1 MGDKNGDTPAFP
13 RFFNAE
19 ELGKSLKEVA
29 TDVIATT
36 GDQKV
41 ISRWFHSSKDADLFI
56 WLDHRQNVIKQ
67 QLTFFG
73 QVVEW
78 NVIEGVKTG
87 MIVEEEATAKIKAS
101 EIVQFDLSP
110 QKAPIEQARA
120 LLGCM
125 TALKED
131 ERTLLVTNFTGIALK
146 HAIDP
151 QEFVDRFGAF
161 LARRPEAKKPSLWA
175 RFLSIF
181 K

>member
-1 MGDKNGDTPAFP
+1 VTDFP

-29 TDVIATT
+29 TDVIATQ

-56 WLDHRQNVIKQ
+56 WLDSRQNVIKQ

-87 MIVEEEATAKIKAS
+87 LIVEDETPSNIKSS
-101 EIVQFDLSP
+101 EIVHFDLTP
-110 QKAPIEQARA
+110 QKAPLEQAKA
-120 LLGCM
+120 LLGFIS
-125 TALKED
+125 ALKDD
-131 ERTLLVTNFTGIALK
+131 ERQLLVTNFTGIGRSTPV
-146 HAIDP
+146 DP
-151 QEFVDRFGAF
+151 QEFVERFGAF
-161 LARRPEAKKPSLWA
+161 LERRPNQA
-175 RFLSIF
+175 RPGFWQRLLKLF
-181 K
+181 GL

>member
-1 MGDKNGDTPAFP
+1 MSDTFP

-19 ELGKSLKEVA
+19 ELGKSLIEVA
-29 TDVIATT
+29 TDVIATSN
-36 GDQKV
+36 DQKV
-41 ISRWFHSSKDADLFI
+41 ISRWFHSTKDTDLFI
-56 WLDHRQNVIKQ
+56 WLDHKQNVIKQ

-87 MIVEEEATAKIKAS
+87 LIVEDETPSQVKAS
-101 EIVQFDLSP
+101 EIIQFDSLP

-120 LLGCM
+120 LLGFI

-131 ERTLLVTNFTGIALK
+131 ERQMLSINFTGIARSQ
-146 HAIDP
+146 AMDP

-161 LARRPEAKKPSLWA
+161 LARRPELKKPSLWA

>member
-1 MGDKNGDTPAFP
+1 MADFP

-29 TDVIATT
+29 TDVIATQ

-56 WLDHRQNVIKQ
+56 WLDNRQNIIKQ

-87 MIVEEEATAKIKAS
+87 MVVEDETPSKVKAS
-101 EIVQFDLSP
+101 EIVHFDLTP
-110 QKAPIEQARA
+110 QKAPLEQAKA
-120 LLGCM
+120 LLGFM
-125 TALKED
+125 SALKDD
-131 ERTLLVTNFTGIALK
+131 ERQSLVTNFAGLTRSTPV
-146 HAIDP
+146 DP
-151 QEFVDRFGAF
+151 QEFVERFGAF
-161 LARRPEAKKPSLWA
+161 LERRPNEPKTGFWQ
-175 RFLSIF
+175 RFLKLF
-181 K
+181 GL

>member
-1 MGDKNGDTPAFP
+1 MSGGPRESQSFP

-29 TDVIATT
+29 TDVIATS
-36 GDQKV
+36 GNQKV

-56 WLDHRQNVIKQ
+56 WLDNHQNIIKQ

-87 MIVEEEATAKIKAS
+87 LIVEDETPSNIKSS
-101 EIVQFDLSP
+101 EIVQFDQTP
-110 QKAPIEQARA
+110 QKAPLEQARA
-120 LLGCM
+120 LLKFIGS
-125 TALKED
+125 LKDD
-131 ERTLLVTNFTGIALK
+131 ERNSLVTNFTGIGRVT
-146 HAIDP
+146 AIDP

-161 LARRPEAKKPSLWA
+161 LAQRPSAQKTGFWA
-175 RFLSIF
+175 RLKRFF